1 MRTVEAGQSTRDIR
15 FARGAG
21 RVAGAVG
28 RFAGRFSRAHFT
40 HGRVANATACLFGWG
55 AGVAGL
61 HLDVATWSGAVA
73 GRASG
78 FRTAHQGRSPVK
90 ARIAVVCGW
99 GKWLIVAF
107 LTRRS
112 WRAVQGG
119 GEAGSHTAVA
129 GVTLRVP
136 RGSDPFAAPVARLL
150 DRVRAHIAC

>member
-1 MRTVEAGQSTRDIR
+1 MRTVEAGRSTRDIR
-15 FARGAG
+15 FARGAR

-28 RFAGRFSRAHFT
+28 RFAGRFSRAHFAR
-40 HGRVANATACLFGWG
+40 GRVANATACF
-55 AGVAGL
+55 VARATGFVGP
-61 HLDVATWSGAVA
+61 HLGVATWSGSVA
-73 GRASG
+73 DAAYGPAA
-78 FRTAHQGRSPVK
+78 AHPFVPPAK

-112 WRAVQGG
+112 WRAVQGSG
-119 GEAGSHTAVA
+119 AAGSHTAVA